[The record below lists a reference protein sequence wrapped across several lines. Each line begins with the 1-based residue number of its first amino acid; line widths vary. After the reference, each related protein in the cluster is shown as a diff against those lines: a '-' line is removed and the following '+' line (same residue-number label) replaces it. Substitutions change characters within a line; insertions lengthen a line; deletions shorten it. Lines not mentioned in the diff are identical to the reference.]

1 MSALEQ
7 LQGNLPPPEILW
19 WPPAP
24 GWWVLALLLAC
35 LPWLAVWAWRKRP
48 KKLRPRAKKVGQPL
62 DALQLAALRELQ
74 QLPLPDES
82 TSAGPWLQALNQLLK
97 RVCLVRYPEAQCQTL
112 SGRTWLL
119 FLDGRCTAAG
129 LSRFMVL
136 VEGQYRPEVHLP
148 LATSNRLRQAV
159 DTWIRQHV

>member
-1 MSALEQ
+1 MNPLDALKP
-7 LQGNLPPPEILW
+7 NLLPEAIAW

-24 GWWVLALLLAC
+24 GWWLLAVFALA

-48 KKLRPRAKKVGQPL
+48 QKQKTQKPKVGQAL
-62 DALQLAALRELQ
+62 DPLQLAALRELQ
-74 QLPLPDES
+74 QLPLPDEQD
-82 TSAGPWLQALNQLLK
+82 SAGPWLQALNQLLK
-97 RVCLVRYPEAQCQTL
+97 RLCLVRYPDAHCQTL
-112 SGRTWLL
+112 SGRAWLL

-136 VEGQYRPEVHLP
+136 VEGQYKADIRLP

-159 DTWIRQHV
+159 DTWIRQHA